1 MKTLLEI
8 RDFVN
13 WVFHYKTIK
22 NEYEEELKR
31 NSLELIRLNKK
42 IKEKDKIIE
51 DKEIAI
57 LLHSNTIEDL
67 HVKKINLQKLL
78 DKVEKDNN
86 KLNARIE
93 SYKLE
98 KSSICKDMTDLTIEL
113 EKTKEELE
121 KTRKRLEYCKT
132 HRRAPTAEEILAY
145 DYSRKEVLK
154 RNKESKDNARNDWL
168 R

>member
-51 DKEIAI
+51 DREKAI
-57 LLHSNTIEDL
+57 SFQIKAFDDETI
-67 HVKKINLQKLL
+67 KKNDIKKLL
-78 DKVEKDNN
+78 ASAEKENSRL
-86 KLNARIE
+86 KAKIE
-93 SYKLE
+93 SMKLE
-98 KSSICKDMTDLTIEL
+98 KTAIGKEMKDLTIEL

-121 KTRKRLEYCKT
+121 KTNKRLEYCKT
-132 HRRAPTAEEILAY
+132 HRRAPSTEEILAY

-154 RNKESKDNARNDWL
+154 RSKESKDNARNN
-168 R
+168 

>member
-31 NSLELIRLNKK
+31 SSLEIIRLNKK

-51 DKEIAI
+51 DREKAI
-57 LLHSNTIEDL
+57 SLQIKAFDDETI
-67 HVKKINLQKLL
+67 KKNDIKKLL
-78 DKVEKDNN
+78 ASAEKENSRL
-86 KLNARIE
+86 KAKIE
-93 SYKLE
+93 SMKLE
-98 KSSICKDMTDLTIEL
+98 KTAIGKEMKDLTIEL
-113 EKTKEELE
+113 EETKDKLEE
-121 KTRKRLEYCKT
+121 TTNRLEYCKT
-132 HRRAPTAEEILAY
+132 HRRAPTTEEILAY

-154 RNKESKDNARNDWL
+154 RSKESKNNEKSND
-168 R
+168 

>member
-57 LLHSNTIEDL
+57 LLHSKTIEDL
-67 HVKKINLQKLL
+67 HVKRINLQKLL

-121 KTRKRLEYCKT
+121 KTSKRLEYCKT
-132 HRRAPTAEEILAY
+132 HRRAPTTEEILAY

-154 RNKESKDNARNDWL
+154 RSKESKNNARNN
-168 R
+168 

>member
-51 DKEIAI
+51 EKEKVISVQFKT
-57 LLHSNTIEDL
+57 LESDGN
-67 HVKKINLQKLL
+67 KKQELKKLL

-121 KTRKRLEYCKT
+121 KTSRRLEYCKT
-132 HRRAPTAEEILAY
+132 HRRAPTTEEILAY

-154 RNKESKDNARNDWL
+154 RSKESKDNARNN
-168 R
+168 

>member
-51 DKEIAI
+51 DREKAI
-57 LLHSNTIEDL
+57 SLQIKAFDDETI
-67 HVKKINLQKLL
+67 KKNDIKKLL
-78 DKVEKDNN
+78 ASVEKENSRL
-86 KLNARIE
+86 KAKIE
-93 SYKLE
+93 SLKLE
-98 KSSICKDMTDLTIEL
+98 KTAIGKEMKDLTIEL
-113 EKTKEELE
+113 EETKDKLEE
-121 KTRKRLEYCKT
+121 TTNRLEYCKT
-132 HRRAPTAEEILAY
+132 HRRAPTTEEILAY

-154 RNKESKDNARNDWL
+154 RSKESKNNARNN
-168 R
+168 

>member
-51 DKEIAI
+51 EKEKVISVQFKT
-57 LLHSNTIEDL
+57 LESDGN
-67 HVKKINLQKLL
+67 KKQELKKLL

-121 KTRKRLEYCKT
+121 KTSKRLEYCKT
-132 HRRAPTAEEILAY
+132 HRRAPTTEEILAY

-154 RNKESKDNARNDWL
+154 RSKESKNNARNN
-168 R
+168 

>member
-8 RDFVN
+8 RDFIN

-57 LLHSNTIEDL
+57 LLHSKTIEDL

-121 KTRKRLEYCKT
+121 KTSKRLEYCKT
-132 HRRAPTAEEILAY
+132 HRRAPTTEEILAY

-154 RNKESKDNARNDWL
+154 RSKEKNDG
-168 R
+168 

>member
-22 NEYEEELKR
+22 NEYEEELKS

-51 DKEIAI
+51 EKEKVISVQFKT
-57 LLHSNTIEDL
+57 LESDGN
-67 HVKKINLQKLL
+67 KKQELKKLL

-121 KTRKRLEYCKT
+121 KTSKRLEYCKS
-132 HRRAPTAEEILAY
+132 HRRAPTTEEILAY

-154 RNKESKDNARNDWL
+154 RSKESKDNERNN
-168 R
+168 

>member
-22 NEYEEELKR
+22 NEYEEELKS

-51 DKEIAI
+51 EKEKVISVQFKT
-57 LLHSNTIEDL
+57 LESDGN
-67 HVKKINLQKLL
+67 KKQELKKLL

-121 KTRKRLEYCKT
+121 KTSKRLEYCKT
-132 HRRAPTAEEILAY
+132 HRRAPTTEEILAY

-154 RNKESKDNARNDWL
+154 RSKESKNNERSN
-168 R
+168 

>member
-57 LLHSNTIEDL
+57 LLHSKTIEDL
-67 HVKKINLQKLL
+67 HVKKSNLQKLL

-98 KSSICKDMTDLTIEL
+98 KSSICKDMTNLTIEL

-121 KTRKRLEYCKT
+121 KTSKRLEYCKS
-132 HRRAPTAEEILAY
+132 HRRAPSTEEILAY

-154 RNKESKDNARNDWL
+154 RSKESNDNARND
-168 R
+168 

>member
-42 IKEKDKIIE
+42 IKEKDKILE
-51 DKEIAI
+51 EKEKVISVQFKT
-57 LLHSNTIEDL
+57 LESDGN
-67 HVKKINLQKLL
+67 KKQELKKLL

-121 KTRKRLEYCKT
+121 KTSKRLEYCKT
-132 HRRAPTAEEILAY
+132 HRRAPTTEEILAY

-154 RNKESKDNARNDWL
+154 RSKESKNNARNN
-168 R
+168 

>member
-51 DKEIAI
+51 EKEKVISVQFKT
-57 LLHSNTIEDL
+57 LESDGN
-67 HVKKINLQKLL
+67 KKQELKKLL

-121 KTRKRLEYCKT
+121 KTNRRLEYCKT
-132 HRRAPTAEEILAY
+132 HRRAPTTEEILAY

-154 RNKESKDNARNDWL
+154 RSKESKDNARND
-168 R
+168 

>member
-8 RDFVN
+8 RDFIN
-13 WVFHYKTIK
+13 WIFHYKTIK

-113 EKTKEELE
+113 EKTKEEIE
-121 KTRKRLEYCKT
+121 KTSKRLEYCKT
-132 HRRAPTAEEILAY
+132 HRRAPSTEEILAY

-154 RNKESKDNARNDWL
+154 RSKESKSDEKSND
-168 R
+168 

>member
-51 DKEIAI
+51 EKEKVISVQFKT
-57 LLHSNTIEDL
+57 LESDGN
-67 HVKKINLQKLL
+67 KKQELKKLL

-121 KTRKRLEYCKT
+121 KTSKRLEYCKT
-132 HRRAPTAEEILAY
+132 HRRAPTTEEILAY

-154 RNKESKDNARNDWL
+154 RSKESKDNARNN
-168 R
+168 

>member
-1 MKTLLEI
+1 MKALLEI

-22 NEYEEELKR
+22 NEYEEELKC

-51 DKEIAI
+51 EKEKVISVQFKA
-57 LLHSNTIEDL
+57 LESDGN
-67 HVKKINLQKLL
+67 KKKELKKLL

-121 KTRKRLEYCKT
+121 KTSKRLEYCKS
-132 HRRAPTAEEILAY
+132 HRRAPTTEEILAY

-154 RNKESKDNARNDWL
+154 RSKESKDNARNN
-168 R
+168 

>member
-57 LLHSNTIEDL
+57 LLHSKTIEDL
-67 HVKKINLQKLL
+67 HIKRINLQKLL

-121 KTRKRLEYCKT
+121 KTSKRLEYCKS
-132 HRRAPTAEEILAY
+132 HRRAPTTEEILAY

-154 RNKESKDNARNDWL
+154 RNKEKNDG
-168 R
+168 

>member
-22 NEYEEELKR
+22 NEYEEDLKR

-57 LLHSNTIEDL
+57 LLHSKTIEDL
-67 HVKKINLQKLL
+67 RLKKSDLQKLL
-78 DKVEKDNN
+78 DKVEKENSN
-86 KLNARIE
+86 LKAKIENYKREKRAIAKEMHSLN
-93 SYKLE
+93 S
-98 KSSICKDMTDLTIEL
+98 EL
-113 EKTKEELE
+113 EKVKFQLEETTE
-121 KTRKRLEYCKT
+121 RLEYCKT
-132 HRRAPTAEEILAY
+132 HRRAPTKEEIIAY

-154 RNKESKDNARNDWL
+154 RSKESKDNARNN
-168 R
+168 